1 MRVFLTG
8 ATGFIG
14 SAIAQH
20 LVSTGHTVLGLA
32 RSDDAAERLR
42 TASIEPYRGE
52 LSDTN
57 SLAAGARAAD
67 GVIHAA
73 FIHDF
78 AHYAANAE
86 IDREAIEAIV
96 GALAGSDKPF
106 VATTVTTLLEPCR
119 VGTEEDDPAAQS
131 ALGPR
136 GASEAA
142 VLAAATRGVRSS
154 AVRLPPS
161 VHGDG
166 DAAFVPALIAMARA
180 KGEAAYI
187 VDGANRW
194 PAVHRIDAA
203 RLFCLALEKAPAGSK
218 LHAVADEGVPMREI
232 ATVIGERLGLP
243 VRGVAPEEAL
253 AQFEW
258 LAHFVAVDN
267 PMSSALTRALVGWM
281 PREVDLL
288 TDLRHG
294 SYFG

>member
-32 RSDDAAERLR
+32 RSDDAAKRLR
-42 TASIEPYRGE
+42 AVGIEPHHGE
-52 LSDTN
+52 LSDTD

-78 AHYAANAE
+78 VHYAANAE
-86 IDREAIEAIV
+86 IDRKAIEAIV
-96 GALAGSDKPF
+96 GALAASDKPF
-106 VATTVTTLLEPCR
+106 VATTVTTLLEPGR
-119 VGTEEDDPAAQS
+119 VGTEEDNPAAQS

-142 VLAAATRGVRSS
+142 LLAAATRGVRSS

-187 VDGANRW
+187 GDGANRW
-194 PAVHRIDAA
+194 PAVHRLDAA
-203 RLFCLALEKAPAGSK
+203 RLFCLALEKAPAGSR

-232 ATVIGERLGLP
+232 ATAIGERLGLP
-243 VRGVAPEEAL
+243 VRGVAPEEAP